1 MMLFVY
7 AIPEANTKITILKLY
22 QKQIS
27 NNSQYFANIYQNIF
41 IIIFSQILLYPI
53 YCYRPV
59 IF

>member
-22 QKQIS
+22 QKQIN

-41 IIIFSQILLYPI
+41 IIIFSQILLYLF